1 MKNSKV
7 VKGYLGLA
15 GLMFLMIGVMI
26 LFNLFESK
34 MNQGVDIGTEINM
47 LNDVRGLG
55 GLFIRL
61 GITVLAGIFLSRL
74 RFTSII
80 LAIVVMLSFGVGR
93 AISVMMDGIPA
104 DGLVKTTVAEFAIA
118 LIGLVI
124 FFKYKE

>member
-1 MKNSKV
+1 
-7 VKGYLGLA
+7 
-15 GLMFLMIGVMI
+15 
-26 LFNLFESK
+26 
-34 MNQGVDIGTEINM
+34 MNQGVGIGTEVNM

-55 GLFIRL
+55 GLFIGA
-61 GITVLAGIFLSRL
+61 GITVLAGIFLSRM

-93 AISVMMDGIPA
+93 TVSVMMDGIPA
-104 DGLVKTTVAEFAIA
+104 DGLVKTMMAEFAIA

>member
-93 AISVMMDGIPA
+93 TVSVMMDGIPA
-104 DGLVKTTVAEFAIA
+104 DGLVKTMMAEFAIA